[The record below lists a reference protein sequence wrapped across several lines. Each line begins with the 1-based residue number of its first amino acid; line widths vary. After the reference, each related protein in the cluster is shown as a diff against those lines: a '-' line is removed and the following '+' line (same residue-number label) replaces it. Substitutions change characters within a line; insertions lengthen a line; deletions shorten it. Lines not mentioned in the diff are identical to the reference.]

1 MLRDRASLDTSQFGY
16 ALEADDEWT
25 SQRAK
30 NAGSVSKTGKDKVR
44 WGRKIMGLG
53 MQIAYQGFVGS
64 NDVERAAGVEL
75 VRLERA
81 AKDIANCH
89 LTIEAYRDQS
99 GDRRYD
105 ARLDLVTRDFD
116 LIPVEHASDQDV
128 GAAIHQAFDNAMRC
142 LQHMRF
148 SSN

>member
-1 MLRDRASLDTSQFGY
+1 MLHDRAWLDVSQIGY
-16 ALEADDEWT
+16 ASIVDDGLT

-30 NAGSVSKTGKDKVR
+30 KAGFEAEAGYDEVQ
-44 WGRKIMGLG
+44 WEWKIMGLG
-53 MQIAYQGFVGS
+53 MQIAYQGFVGT
-64 NDVERAAGVEL
+64 NDAERAAGVEL

-89 LTIEAYRDQS
+89 LTIEAYLDQS
-99 GDRRYD
+99 GGRRYD

-116 LIPVEHASDQDV
+116 LIPIERATDPDV
-128 GAAIHQAFDNAMRC
+128 DVAIHQAFDNAMRY

-148 SSN
+148 SST